1 MARIEKLKF
10 TEVVV
15 PAIPGA
21 VSSAGVYK
29 PLHTHPVASMA
40 ADGWSVQ
47 FDEMPKLIL
56 EMQLD
61 NGVVGLGEFTRD
73 HNKELV
79 CEMARALMG
88 QDIFKLPLQQLP
100 IALYREYDGFEC
112 AVWDAFAKC
121 RKMTLVELLGGAVHS
136 KIKVGSWSG
145 FRNPGD
151 IGPVAKEFQKK
162 GYDCIKMKADL
173 SDPVVEWAEE
183 IHRHAS
189 GMKIIFDPNQR
200 WRNLGEVKYMLRQ
213 LERIGN
219 VMILEDPLPVW
230 MLQDYRTL
238 RGFSSIRIVRH
249 ISPPYIY
256 QGQYS
261 NDLINCLQNRSADGF
276 NLDGGLQMFRILDG
290 IARAA
295 NLSSW
300 HGSGVDLG
308 ILEAKYVHQVHAAVS
323 CIWPSDIFGRMI
335 RRHDLL
341 KNPIRIEDSYAYLPR
356 DGYGLGVQ
364 LDREALEE
372 YQTGYW
378 EAA

>member
-1 MARIEKLKF
+1 MAEIQKFKF

-21 VSSAGVYK
+21 VNSEGVYK
-29 PLHTHPVASMA
+29 PLHSHPVAAKAS
-40 ADGWSVQ
+40 DGWSIQ

-61 NGVVGLGEFTRD
+61 NGVTGLGEFVRD

-79 CEMARALMG
+79 NEMAQVLIGR
-88 QDIFKLPLQQLP
+88 DISKLPLQQLP

-112 AVWDAFAKC
+112 ALWDAFAKC
-121 RKMTLVELLGGAVHS
+121 REMTLVELLGGSVQS
-136 KIKVGSWSG
+136 KIKVGSWTSY
-145 FRNPGD
+145 RNPGEL
-151 IGPVAKEFQKK
+151 GPVAKEFQRQ

-183 IHRHAS
+183 IHRNAR
-189 GMKIIFDPNQR
+189 GMKIIYDPNQR
-200 WRNLGEVKYMLRQ
+200 WRNLGEVKYLVRE

-219 VMILEDPLPVW
+219 VMILEDPLPLW
-230 MLQDYRTL
+230 MLQDYQTL

-256 QGQYS
+256 QGEYS
-261 NDLINCLQNRSADGF
+261 SDLVNCIQNRSADGF
-276 NLDGGLQMFRILDG
+276 NLDGGLHMFRLLDG

-295 NLSSW
+295 KFSSW

-308 ILEAKYVHQVHAAVS
+308 ILEAKYVHQVHAAAS

-341 KNPIRIEDSYAYLPR
+341 KNPIRIEDSYAYLPQ

-364 LDREALEE
+364 LDRDALEQ
-372 YQTGYW
+372 YQTAYW
-378 EAA
+378 EVG